1 MLLVVFSLMD
11 KALIFYV
18 IYKGSI
24 PLKRYFYT
32 FLKIIYERIED
43 NKIVIFCFIKSAKK
57 IKTKE
62 KF

>member
-24 PLKRYFYT
+24 PLKRCLGFVLLYF
-32 FLKIIYERIED
+32 
-43 NKIVIFCFIKSAKK
+43 KIVYAFNSGAM
-57 IKTKE
+57 
-62 KF
+62 